1 MSYQP
6 PFTITSETLNGL
18 AQNAL
23 VNASVNAPVNAEGA
37 GSPSTST
44 RAIGGK

>member
-6 PFTITSETLNGL
+6 PFIISEILNGL

-23 VNASVNAPVNAEGA
+23 VNASVNTPVNAEGA
-37 GSPSTST
+37 CSPGTST

>member
-6 PFTITSETLNGL
+6 PFIISEILNGG
-18 AQNAL
+18 AQNTL

-37 GSPSTST
+37 GSPGTSS